1 VSHRSRGGLFCSG
14 AVPDAREEGSSDVAL
29 LVDARFVCSPTL
41 FFELSLPN
49 TFDELFDSRSLG
61 DWSAG
66 AEDGCSD
73 VLEAAELGTPPLLP
87 A

>member
-1 VSHRSRGGLFCSG
+1 M
-14 AVPDAREEGSSDVAL
+14 REEGSSEVVL

-49 TFDELFDSRSLG
+49 TFDELFDSRSLDDG
-61 DWSAG
+61 PAP

-73 VLEAAELGTPPLLP
+73 VLDAAELGVPPLLP